1 MTGRFLG
8 RTILVT
14 GAAGGIGAA
23 IVRML
28 LDEGATVVASD
39 IRAPAP
45 ELGVGRAIFLDCDVA
60 DREAVDGMVA
70 AAVKRTAVIDGLV
83 HTAAKLGASGPFE
96 AVKVEDWSHY
106 LDVNLTGTFNVC
118 QAVVRVMIA
127 NRTKGRIV
135 TTGSINAFAAEPE
148 AAPYV
153 ASKGGIRLLTK
164 AMAVD
169 LARYGIAVNMIA
181 PGPITVPRNA
191 EIFSQ
196 PELKA
201 TFAQLIPGGAAGA
214 AEDVA
219 KAALFLAD
227 PSTMFVTGAELVVDG
242 GTLAQVLPPLSG
254 STPDHDGGR

>member
-1 MTGRFLG
+1 MTGRFSG
-8 RTILVT
+8 RTVLVT

-23 IVRML
+23 TVRML
-28 LDEGATVVASD
+28 LDAGATVVASD
-39 IRAPAP
+39 VRAPAP
-45 ELGVGRAIFLDCDVA
+45 ELGIGGAIFLECDVT

-70 AAVKRTAVIDGLV
+70 AAVKRTAVLDGLV

-96 AVKVEDWSHY
+96 AVEVDDWLRY
-106 LDVNLTGTFNVC
+106 LDVNLTGTFHVC
-118 QAVVRVMIA
+118 QAVARIMIS

-135 TTGSINAFAAEPE
+135 AIGSINAFAAEPG

-181 PGPITVPRNA
+181 PGPVTVPRNA
-191 EIFSQ
+191 EIFAQ
-196 PELKA
+196 PESRA
-201 TFAQLIPGGAAGA
+201 TFARLVPTGAAGA

-219 KAALFLAD
+219 RAALFLAD
-227 PSTMFVTGAELVVDG
+227 PSTMFITGAELVVDG
-242 GTLAQVLPPLSG
+242 GTLAQVLPPLAQG
-254 STPDHDGGR
+254 SRR